1 MESNKFLTLTVCALA
16 AITAAPIARGDGPC
30 NKGYRDSTAA
40 ERATMT
46 AVLQAAKNALPPVPA
61 GWAILGDD
69 QIAIPMNI
77 CRDFEGAPW
86 SYQFDRE
93 YQRVDDQ
100 AARDK
105 IIADA
110 GAASNAAYELKQPR
124 LDAIMAKMQKLTE
137 RQVALIQKN
146 DFAGAEAM
154 DGEKAKLEAEYQKV
168 LDEGDS
174 DEQFAAAAAKASRD
188 KSFSVSVNV
197 NINQTMPDISAKSFP
212 PPAGARAAFQWN
224 TTREQITEGH
234 ALILLGQ
241 WQHSTDGAWRRV
253 RHAEMAP
260 TAAQVISISILADP
274 DRLTAI
280 LGSLDVS
287 NLATRVPN

>member
-1 MESNKFLTLTVCALA
+1 MVVCGV
-16 AITAAPIARGDGPC
+16 AILVAAPPARSDAPC
-30 NKGYRDSTAA
+30 AKGYRDSTPA

-46 AVLQAAKNALPPVPA
+46 AVLQAAKKALPPAPT
-61 GWAILGDD
+61 GWVIVGDD
-69 QIAIPMNI
+69 QISVTTNL
-77 CRDFEGAPW
+77 CRDYEDAPW
-86 SYQFDRE
+86 SYDFNRE

-110 GAASNAAYELKQPR
+110 GAASNAAYELKKPR

-137 RQVALIQKN
+137 RQVALLQKN

-154 DGEKAKLEAEYQKV
+154 NGEKAKLEAEYKKV

-174 DEQFAAAAAKASRD
+174 DEQFAAAAARASHD
-188 KSFSVSVNV
+188 MTMNIDVAVNS
-197 NINQTMPDISAKSFP
+197 NQVMPDASATSLALP
-212 PPAGARAAFQWN
+212 PGARAAFQWN

-241 WQHSTDGAWRRV
+241 WQRNADGSWRRV
-253 RHAEMAP
+253 RHPEMAP
-260 TAAQVISISILADP
+260 TAAQVISISINADP
-274 DRLTAI
+274 ERLAATIASI
-280 LGSLDVS
+280 DIKG
-287 NLATRVPN
+287 LATKVPN